1 MNYLEMCNEVLVRM
15 REMEISS
22 VTDQDNDPQQ
32 KLVCKFVND
41 AKQFVER
48 SHSWNALRKI
58 WVIDLA
64 HEVHKYNLMGA
75 SEQARIYLVRYVSGA
90 VLKEANPQ
98 WMERKPGQIG
108 SPHWYTLSDVHNHN
122 VTLKVWPYPDN
133 TFGDS
138 HDVYE
143 FGEAEFPPSSSFV
156 PDESEAAEAD
166 LYAKA
171 KYMEGRYSN
180 YGVVDDGVGDE
191 PYFGSPDKTL
201 LAYGFAHQGR
211 LKNDTDVFLVPE
223 DPILYYALAYAARER
238 GEAGGASS
246 AELFALAK
254 QYLSDAI
261 SWDANNSHLEYI
273 WNVG

>member
-15 REMEISS
+15 REVEISS
-22 VTDQDNDPQQ
+22 VTDPDNDPQQ
-32 KLVCKFVND
+32 KLVTKFVND

-48 SHSWNALRKI
+48 SHNWNALRKM

-90 VLKEANPQ
+90 ILKEANPQ
-98 WMERKPGQIG
+98 WLERKPGQNG
-108 SPHWYTLSDVHNHN
+108 SPHWYSLSDVHNHN

-143 FGEAEFPPSSSFV
+143 FAEAEF
-156 PDESEAAEAD
+156 
-166 LYAKA
+166 
-171 KYMEGRYSN
+171 
-180 YGVVDDGVGDE
+180 DGDS
-191 PYFGSPDKTL
+191 YLGSPDKTL
-201 LAYGFAHQGR
+201 FAYGFAHQDR
-211 LKNDTDVFLVPE
+211 LKNDEDAFLIPE
-223 DPILYYALAYAARER
+223 DPVLYYALAYATRER

-246 AELFALAK
+246 MEIFALAK

-261 SWDANNSHLEYI
+261 SWDAANSHLEYI
-273 WNVG
+273 WKTG

>member
-1 MNYLEMCNEVLVRM
+1 MNYLEMCNEVLVRL
-15 REMEISS
+15 REVEISS
-22 VTDQDNDPQQ
+22 VSDPDNDPQQ

-48 SHSWNALRKI
+48 AHTWNALRKV

-75 SEQARIYLVRYVSGA
+75 SEQSPIYLVRYVSGA
-90 VLKEANPQ
+90 VLKEANPR
-98 WMERKPGQIG
+98 WMERKPPQNG
-108 SPHWYTLSDVHNHN
+108 SPHWYTLSDVHDHR

-143 FGEAEFPPSSSFV
+143 F
-156 PDESEAAEAD
+156 SEA
-166 LYAKA
+166 KF
-171 KYMEGRYSN
+171 
-180 YGVVDDGVGDE
+180 DGDS
-191 PYFGSPDKTL
+191 YLGSPDKTL
-201 LAYGFAHQGR
+201 LAFGYAHQDR
-211 LKNDTDVFLVPE
+211 LENDDDKFLVPE
-223 DPILYYALAYAARER
+223 DPILHYAMAYAARER

-246 AELFALAK
+246 MELFALAK

-261 SWDANNSHLEYI
+261 SWDVNNSSLEYT
-273 WNVG
+273 WMEA

>member
-1 MNYLEMCNEVLVRM
+1 M
-15 REMEISS
+15 
-22 VTDQDNDPQQ
+22 
-32 KLVCKFVND
+32 
-41 AKQFVER
+41 
-48 SHSWNALRKI
+48 

-90 VLKEANPQ
+90 VLKEANPR

-143 FGEAEFPPSSSFV
+143 FGEAEFPFV
-156 PDESEAAEAD
+156 NE
-166 LYAKA
+166 
-171 KYMEGRYSN
+171 
-180 YGVVDDGVGDE
+180 DGVLIDPGS
-191 PYFGSPDKTL
+191 YVGSPDKTL
-201 LAYGFAHQGR
+201 FAYGFAHQDR
-211 LKNDTDVFLVPE
+211 LKDDSDTFLIPE
-223 DPILYYALAYAARER
+223 DPVLYYALAYAARER

-246 AELFALAK
+246 VELFALAK

>member
-48 SHSWNALRKI
+48 SHSWNALRKM

-90 VLKEANPQ
+90 VLKEVNPR
-98 WMERKPGQIG
+98 WMERKPSQNG

-143 FGEAEFPPSSSFV
+143 FGEAEFPFV
-156 PDESEAAEAD
+156 NE
-166 LYAKA
+166 
-171 KYMEGRYSN
+171 
-180 YGVVDDGVGDE
+180 DGVLIDPGS
-191 PYFGSPDKTL
+191 YVGSPDKTL
-201 LAYGFAHQGR
+201 FAYGFAHQDR
-211 LKNDTDVFLVPE
+211 LKDDSDTFLIPE
-223 DPILYYALAYAARER
+223 DPVLYYALAYAARER

-246 AELFALAK
+246 VELFALAK

>member
-48 SHSWNALRKI
+48 SHSWNALRKM

-90 VLKEANPQ
+90 VLKEANPR
-98 WMERKPGQIG
+98 WMERKPGQNG

-143 FGEAEFPPSSSFV
+143 FGEAEFPFV
-156 PDESEAAEAD
+156 NE
-166 LYAKA
+166 
-171 KYMEGRYSN
+171 
-180 YGVVDDGVGDE
+180 DGVLIDPGS
-191 PYFGSPDKTL
+191 YVGSPDKTL
-201 LAYGFAHQGR
+201 FAYGFAHQDR
-211 LKNDTDVFLVPE
+211 LKDDSDTFLIPE
-223 DPILYYALAYAARER
+223 DPVLYYALAYAARER

-246 AELFALAK
+246 VELFALAK

-261 SWDANNSHLEYI
+261 SWDASNSDLEYI

>member
-15 REMEISS
+15 REQEIES
-22 VTDQDNDPQQ
+22 VDDSMNDPQQ
-32 KLVCKFVND
+32 KLVAKFVND

-48 SHSWNALRKI
+48 SHDWNALRKL

-90 VLKEANPQ
+90 VLHEANPR
-98 WMERKPGQIG
+98 WLETKTGESG
-108 SPHWYTLSDVHNHN
+108 NPHWYSLGDVHNHS

-143 FGEAEFPPSSSFV
+143 FAEAEFDSASY
-156 PDESEAAEAD
+156 
-166 LYAKA
+166 L
-171 KYMEGRYSN
+171 
-180 YGVVDDGVGDE
+180 
-191 PYFGSPDKTL
+191 GSPDKTL
-201 LAYGFAHQGR
+201 FAYGFAHQGR
-211 LKNDTDVFLVPE
+211 LKNDEDAVIIPE
-223 DPILYYALAYAARER
+223 DPVLYYALAYSARER

-246 AELFALAK
+246 AELFGLAK

-261 SWDANNSHLEYI
+261 SRDVGNSHLEYI
-273 WNVG
+273 WKAG

>member
-15 REMEISS
+15 REVEISS
-22 VTDQDNDPQQ
+22 VTDPDNDPQQ
-32 KLVCKFVND
+32 KLVTKFVND

-48 SHSWNALRKI
+48 SHSWNALRKM

-90 VLKEANPQ
+90 ILKEANPQ
-98 WMERKPGQIG
+98 WLERKPGQNG
-108 SPHWYTLSDVHNHN
+108 SPHWYSLSDVHNHN

-143 FGEAEFPPSSSFV
+143 FGEAEWSEFNEDNPS
-156 PDESEAAEAD
+156 
-166 LYAKA
+166 
-171 KYMEGRYSN
+171 
-180 YGVVDDGVGDE
+180 
-191 PYFGSPDKTL
+191 YFGSPDKTL
-201 LAYGFAHQGR
+201 FAYGFGHQDR
-211 LKNDTDVFLVPE
+211 LKNDEDAFLIPE
-223 DPILYYALAYAARER
+223 DPVLYYALAYAARER

-246 AELFALAK
+246 MEIFALAN

-261 SWDANNSHLEYI
+261 SWDVSNSHLEYI
-273 WNVG
+273 WKTG

>member
-15 REMEISS
+15 REQEIER
-22 VTDQDNDPQQ
+22 VDDPMNDPQQ
-32 KLVCKFVND
+32 RLVCKFVND
-41 AKQFVER
+41 AKRLVEN
-48 SHSWNALRKI
+48 SHTWNGLRKV

-75 SEQARIYLVRYVSGA
+75 SEQTPIYLVRYVSGA
-90 VLKEANPQ
+90 VLKEANPR
-98 WMERKPGQIG
+98 WMERKPGQNG
-108 SPHWYTLSDVHNHN
+108 SPHWYTLSNVHNHN

-143 FGEAEFPPSSSFV
+143 FGEAEFPTTHSFALG
-156 PDESEAAEAD
+156 ETAD
-166 LYAKA
+166 LYDKA
-171 KYMEGRYSN
+171 KYMKGR
-180 YGVVDDGVGDE
+180 YGVVDDGSVDDGSVNDE
-191 PYFGSPDKTL
+191 SYFGSPDKTL
-201 LAYGFAHQGR
+201 LAYGFAHQDR
-211 LKNDTDVFLVPE
+211 LKNDEDTFLVPE

-246 AELFALAK
+246 AELFAMAK